1 MVDYETYIGNE
12 FRQNDVITPALVD
25 RYRAVIGNEGHAADL
40 PFGLHWCLCLP
51 KAPMADLGIDGHPKT
66 GGFLPKSKLPR
77 RMWASSEVH
86 FLKPLITNRT
96 IERVSTIQS
105 VKAKSGRSGEL
116 LFVNVEHATKIDGQ
130 DSIREAQTIVYRE
143 ASTAKSEFPNA
154 SDHDLSDWEYT
165 ESITPN
171 ETLLF
176 RFSALTFN
184 THRIH
189 YDLPFA
195 TGDEGYPALVVH
207 GPLMASLLLRF
218 ATQILKNKSIRSFKF
233 RGLSPAYCN
242 EVLSLAANQN
252 ENGLEL
258 AIIGSDG
265 RSVMSAEVLSGQ

>member
-12 FRQNDVITPALVD
+12 FRQSDVITPALVE
-25 RYRAVIGNEGHAADL
+25 RYRAVIGNEGRAADL
-40 PFGLHWCLCLP
+40 PIGLHWCLCLP

-66 GGFLPKSKLPR
+66 GGFLPKSELPR
-77 RMWASSEVH
+77 RMWASSDVH
-86 FLKPLITNRT
+86 FLKPLITNAT
-96 IERVSTIQS
+96 IERVSKIQS

-116 LFVNVEHATKIDGQ
+116 LFVNVEHATKNDGQ
-130 DSIREAQTIVYRE
+130 DSIREVQTIVYRD
-143 ASTAKSEFPNA
+143 ASTAKGEFPKA
-154 SDHDLSDWEYT
+154 SDYDLSDWEYT

-189 YDLPFA
+189 YDVPYA
-195 TGDEGYPALVVH
+195 TGEEGYPALVVH

-218 ATQILKNKSIRSFKF
+218 ATQLLKNKSINRFKF

-242 EVLSLAANQN
+242 ETLNLVANRN

-265 RSVMSAEVLSGQ
+265 RSVMSAEVLSGS